1 MKKVLK
7 VVTNKYFIAVVIF
20 VSWTLFF
27 DQNDWFSLQQRQKE
41 LNGVKGNIRYLNTE
55 ITRMNTERN
64 NLLTNP
70 QKLEQVFKILE
81 EFDLRSKG
89 VNNRSL
95 KEGELLKE
103 MVARILN

>member
-70 QKLEQVFKILE
+70 QKLEQYARENYRMKHDGEDVYVIDDVSE
-81 EFDLRSKG
+81 
-89 VNNRSL
+89 NNNAA
-95 KEGELLKE
+95 K
-103 MVARILN
+103 

>member
-7 VVTNKYFIAVVIF
+7 IVTNKYFIASVIF

-41 LNGVKGNIRYLNTE
+41 LNSVKGNITYLNNE
-55 ITRMNTERN
+55 ITRMNTERT

-70 QKLEQVFKILE
+70 QKLEQYARENYRMKHEGEDVYVIDDVSE
-81 EFDLRSKG
+81 
-89 VNNRSL
+89 NRSRA
-95 KEGELLKE
+95 K
-103 MVARILN
+103 

>member
-7 VVTNKYFIAVVIF
+7 VVTNKYFIAVVVF

-41 LNGVKGNIRYLNTE
+41 LNGVKDNIKYLNTE

-70 QKLEQVFKILE
+70 QKLEQYARENYRMKHDGEDVYVIDDVSE
-81 EFDLRSKG
+81 
-89 VNNRSL
+89 NRTAA
-95 KEGELLKE
+95 K
-103 MVARILN
+103 